1 MSVQEN
7 KEIVR
12 RWNEET
18 INNGNLDVIDELA
31 AENYIN
37 HNGGL
42 DRAAHKQMMAEMV
55 AAFSGGGITLE
66 EIVAEGDMVAVR
78 WRMHGTHTGEYMGVP
93 PTGKVITTPGMSMYR
108 IAGGKIVE
116 DWSVMDQLGS
126 MQQLGLVPSA

>member
-1 MSVQEN
+1 
-7 KEIVR
+7 
-12 RWNEET
+12 
-18 INNGNLDVIDELA
+18 
-31 AENYIN
+31 
-37 HNGGL
+37 
-42 DRAAHKQMMAEMV
+42 
-55 AAFSGGGITLE
+55 
-66 EIVAEGDMVAVR
+66 MVAVR